1 MKKKYL
7 VTIYSI
13 AIFVFVV
20 LYLSLNKNN
29 VYTTQEN
36 IGKKIS
42 VIQLNYFDKP
52 GEFNI
57 QEISN
62 FNFTL
67 LNFWASWCGPC
78 RKEHKHLVE
87 LSRNS
92 NLKIIGVNFK
102 DDKKNA
108 MEFLKEMGNPFFIL
122 TKDPEG
128 KKSVNFG
135 IYGIPETILINKD
148 LKILKKYVGP
158 LSGKDV
164 REIKRIVKKWE
175 HYH

>member
-1 MKKKYL
+1 MRYFFRVSVLLLIFFIL
-7 VTIYSI
+7 V
-13 AIFVFVV
+13 IFYF
-20 LYLSLNKNN
+20 SLNTIKT
-29 VYTTQEN
+29 YDTKDL

-42 VIQLNYFDKP
+42 NIEFDILNSEEK
-52 GEFNI
+52 FNTKNLI
-57 QEISN
+57 EN
-62 FNFTL
+62 DFTL
-67 LNFWASWCGPC
+67 INFFASWCGPC
-78 RKEHKHLVE
+78 RKEHKHLME

-108 MEFLKEMGNPFFIL
+108 IKFLKEMGNPFFIL
-122 TKDPEG
+122 TKDYEG

-158 LSGKDV
+158 LSSKDV
-164 REIKRIVKKWE
+164 KEIQRIVKK
-175 HYH
+175 

>member
-122 TKDPEG
+122 TKDLEG

-158 LSGKDV
+158 LNDKDV
-164 REIKRIVKKWE
+164 REIQRIVKK
-175 HYH
+175 

>member
-108 MEFLKEMGNPFFIL
+108 KEFLKEMGNPFFIL
-122 TKDPEG
+122 TKAPEG

-158 LSGKDV
+158 LNDKDV
-164 REIKRIVKKWE
+164 KEIQRIVKK
-175 HYH
+175 

>member
-108 MEFLKEMGNPFFIL
+108 MEFLKEMGTHILQRKIVLPF
-122 TKDPEG
+122 
-128 KKSVNFG
+128 
-135 IYGIPETILINKD
+135 
-148 LKILKKYVGP
+148 
-158 LSGKDV
+158 
-164 REIKRIVKKWE
+164 IKHGTVT
-175 HYH
+175 Y